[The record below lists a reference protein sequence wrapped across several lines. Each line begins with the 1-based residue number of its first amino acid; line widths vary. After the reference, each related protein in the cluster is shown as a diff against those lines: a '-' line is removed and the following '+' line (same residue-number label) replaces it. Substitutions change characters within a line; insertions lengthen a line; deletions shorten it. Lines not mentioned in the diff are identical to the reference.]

1 MCEAREKGNDLS
13 RPCGEP
19 FYEGEGFGAEDHF
32 VDVDKMEARRGA
44 VILIRRGDPEISGAI
59 AEGMAKGMGND
70 LSRPFGA
77 PFHGPA
83 GPISLETAHRAV
95 SRALDAPEGE
105 GFGDRP
111 EGDRPEGEGIGD
123 RLTGEQ
129 IEVVEAE
136 IDRQRIVAGLLR
148 VATRNTK
155 TQEDYDMLMIRAR
168 CEIQR
173 YERPAGPLRRLGR
186 RILGLYGLLCYGISL
201 AYRQQDRILGSR

>member
-1 MCEAREKGNDLS
+1 MCEAREQETSSVSSEGAATFP
-13 RPCGEP
+13 R
-19 FYEGEGFGAEDHF
+19 GEGFGAEDHF
-32 VDVDKMEARRGA
+32 ADVDKMEARRGA

-59 AEGMAKGMGND
+59 AEGMAKGMGTPHPA
-70 LSRPFGA
+70 LRATFPSRGR
-77 PFHGPA
+77 
-83 GPISLETAHRAV
+83 LEGDR
-95 SRALDAPEGE
+95 PEGE
-105 GFGDRP
+105 GFGDR
-111 EGDRPEGEGIGD
+111 
-123 RLTGEQ
+123 LNGEQ